1 MLSDARPLA
10 SAYPSA
16 QGVSPQA
23 QGALFHGRH
32 TLVGV
37 VGRGFSCSHGHTV
50 DLSARCGNRI
60 RACAST
66 SGAIE

>member
-23 QGALFHGRH
+23 QGALFPGRRVS
-32 TLVGV
+32 VG
-37 VGRGFSCSHGHTV
+37 GLSHSLTPHASSSRSRFTSAAS
-50 DLSARCGNRI
+50 LSLAH
-60 RACAST
+60 S
-66 SGAIE
+66 